1 MKQSQRDKKTR
12 QRQLRDRFSAILLAI
27 LVIAM
32 VVTLTIVVGK
42 RAVVPSNTADY
53 EGVIVDRW
61 ADYAESQ
68 YGSRPRLALVVESID
83 GKRFTVAVD
92 PNVYES
98 ARVGM
103 TIKNRA
109 GQVVLIDRGS
119 SSNR

>member
-1 MKQSQRDKKTR
+1 M
-12 QRQLRDRFSAILLAI
+12 AI

-32 VVTLTIVVGK
+32 VVTLAILVGK
-42 RAVVPSNTADY
+42 RSVPSANNDY

-68 YGSRPRLALVVESID
+68 YGARPRLALVVESAG

-103 TIKNRA
+103 KIKSRS
-109 GQVVLIDRGS
+109 GQVVLIEPGA
-119 SSNR
+119 SSNN